1 MKHLTLFLAII
12 FLTSFGA
19 TIKAQFVQEA
29 KITYERKIN
38 QWKKV
43 EADMDEDDGDQW
55 LVFFK
60 KNNPQYKIDSFGLT
74 IKSNSTNYLPLGEEV
89 TDRNNWWGNDP
100 AARNEVFTNFNTDT
114 RTASKAI
121 FEDQLLITDS
131 IKKLTWKITNE
142 TKIIG
147 GFACRKA
154 TAKIMDS
161 VYVIAFYTDQIM
173 IPAGPESFSG
183 LPGCIL
189 VVSIPRLYTTWQANA
204 IQLKAIKDNEMVVPK
219 TGKKINTKQL
229 NDKLKSSVGKWGKW
243 GQKYIH
249 LINL

>member
-1 MKHLTLFLAII
+1 MKLLYTILFFA
-12 FLTSFGA
+12 SFTTTVA
-19 TIKAQFVQEA
+19 AQFVQEA

-43 EADMDEDDGDQW
+43 EADMDENESDQW
-55 LVFFK
+55 YNFFK
-60 KNNPQYKIDSFGLT
+60 KNNPQYKIDSFALT
-74 IKSNSTNYLPLGEEV
+74 IKNNTTSYVPLGDEV
-89 TDRNNWWGNDP
+89 TDKNNWWSNDP
-100 AARNEVFTNFNTDT
+100 ATRNEVFTNYNNDT
-114 RTASKAI
+114 RIASKAI
-121 FEDQLLITDS
+121 FEDQLLIADS

-147 GFACRKA
+147 GFECRKA

-161 VYVIAFYTDQIM
+161 VFVIAFYTDQIM
-173 IPAGPESFSG
+173 ITGGPESFSG

-189 VVSIPRLYTTWQANA
+189 VVSIPRLYATWQANA
-204 IQLKAIKDNEMVVPK
+204 IQLKAIKDAEMVMPK
-219 TGKKINTKQL
+219 NGKKINTKQL

-249 LINL
+249 LINV